1 MDNFN
6 LKELLVSGAK
16 LLSSDTQKY
25 DVKDNDFSMPS
36 SSSSGINKSNSIN
49 DILTEKI
56 HQQRKIL
63 NQKLGIDVGGAAK
76 LDTTHIFSDYDL
88 IVSSTIETSQLDK
101 DEHDMASVSN
111 NDSNVLGNFKR
122 KLENEIKTEEVPF
135 TQEQFINDIKKFKK
149 SESFTESSD
158 LNPNEKE
165 SNHVKALE
173 LFTQWLLNKLFDSDW
188 EIRHG
193 AATSLREII
202 KGLVYSLMR
211 FFKEENTTKIEIKHD
226 RENLFMHLNWFQDC
240 LVKILSVIALDRF
253 ADYVGDEAVAPV
265 REVMIIV
272 FFWFFTIFKR

>member
-1 MDNFN
+1 
-6 LKELLVSGAK
+6 LKSGAK

-25 DVKDNDFSMPS
+25 DVKDNECGFTAP
-36 SSSSGINKSNSIN
+36 GANKSGNLN

-63 NQKLGIDVGGAAK
+63 NKKLGIDVGDAAK

-88 IVSSTIETSQLDK
+88 IVSSTAEITQHQHECASTSSADA
-101 DEHDMASVSN
+101 DP
-111 NDSNVLGNFKR
+111 NVLGNLKR
-122 KLENEIKTEEVPF
+122 KLENANETQIDQSSIKQEEI
-135 TQEQFINDIKKFKK
+135 INDIKKFKK
-149 SESFTESSD
+149 SDSFLEPTNLNANETE
-158 LNPNEKE
+158 L
-165 SNHVKALE
+165 NHVKSLE

-211 FFKEENTTKIEIKHD
+211 YFKEEENSNGIIKREHD
-226 RENLFMHLNWFQDC
+226 KENLFLHLNWFQDC
-240 LVKILSVIALDRF
+240 LVKMLSVIALDRF

-265 REVMIIV
+265 REVNKKLFSIS
-272 FFWFFTIFKR
+272 

>member
-1 MDNFN
+1 
-6 LKELLVSGAK
+6 
-16 LLSSDTQKY
+16 LSSDTQKY
-25 DVKDNDFSMPS
+25 DVKDNECGFTAP
-36 SSSSGINKSNSIN
+36 GGNKSGNLN

-88 IVSSTIETSQLDK
+88 IVSSTAEITQINQNQHECASTSNAD
-101 DEHDMASVSN
+101 V
-111 NDSNVLGNFKR
+111 DSNVLGNLKR
-122 KLENEIKTEEVPF
+122 KLENVNEANIDQASIKQEEI
-135 TQEQFINDIKKFKK
+135 INDIKKFKK
-149 SESFTESSD
+149 SDSFIESANLNASETE
-158 LNPNEKE
+158 L
-165 SNHVKALE
+165 NHVKSLE

-211 FFKEENTTKIEIKHD
+211 YFKEEENSNVIKRELD
-226 RENLFMHLNWFQDC
+226 KENLFLHLNWFQDC

-265 REVMIIV
+265 REVKKNS
-272 FFWFFTIFKR
+272 F

>member
-6 LKELLVSGAK
+6 LKELLISGAK

-36 SSSSGINKSNSIN
+36 SSSSSGINKSNNIN

-88 IVSSTIETSQLDK
+88 IVSSTIETSQLNK
-101 DEHDMASVSN
+101 DEHDMATVSN
-111 NDSNVLGNFKR
+111 NDSGNLKR
-122 KLENEIKTEEVPF
+122 KLENEIKTEQVTF
-135 TQEQFINDIKKFKK
+135 KQEQFINDIKKFKK

-158 LNPNEKE
+158 LNANEKE

-202 KGLVYSLMR
+202 KGLVYSLIR
-211 FFKEENTTKIEIKHD
+211 FFKEENTIKTEKKHD
-226 RENLFMHLNWFQDC
+226 RENFFLHLNWFQDC

-265 REVMIIV
+265 REVIKIGFLV
-272 FFWFFTIFKR
+272 FYNI